1 MNAGS
6 KNSILGLRIFSVWG
20 AIALPNA
27 EKINLAPQLFLQP
40 PLPRAYMLAY
50 TYRLMKYK
58 LKKLLT
64 QKGETIF

>member
-27 EKINLAPQLFLQP
+27 EKINLAPPIIPWF
-40 PLPRAYMLAY
+40 
-50 TYRLMKYK
+50 
-58 LKKLLT
+58 
-64 QKGETIF
+64 